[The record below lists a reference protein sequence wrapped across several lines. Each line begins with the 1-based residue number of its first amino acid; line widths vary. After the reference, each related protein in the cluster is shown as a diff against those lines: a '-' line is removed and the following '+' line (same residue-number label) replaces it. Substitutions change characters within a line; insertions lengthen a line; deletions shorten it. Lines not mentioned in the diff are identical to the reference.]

1 MKPILIVLSFDALS
15 SKDLERLKTKPGFRR
30 FLEEA
35 SGSFHMRSV
44 YPSLTYP
51 AHTSLVTGR
60 SPGRHGVVDNTH
72 LQPHRW
78 IPDWYWNRKEIQG
91 DTLYDAA
98 LRHGM
103 TTAALLWPVTGKADI
118 TWNLPEVFSNRLW
131 QPHRLAVLRHGT
143 AGYLLGVERRFGR
156 LRKGFRQPT
165 LDDFL
170 HASAQWTLREKTPNL
185 TLVHYTDLDAM
196 RHRYGYDSKE
206 ADAALER
213 LDRRLLEMQNLVE
226 RSFGFANATLVVLG
240 DHDQIP
246 VTHAMHLNALLKDKG
261 LLKAKGRRVRSW
273 NAYVKSLDGSAY
285 VYVRHRAPALEER
298 LLRLLEDLASQEA
311 FGIEAVLSRPALV
324 RKGGD
329 PRAAFM
335 LEAKPGW
342 VFRDAHDRPP
352 TERLS
357 PESFL
362 LKRQLRSAHGYDPD
376 KKGYRTVFLARGRR
390 IRKGVFLEEMSL
402 LDVAPTLAAILGFD
416 LSDTDGEA
424 CAVFLDSS
432 AKGKGPVD

>member
-15 SKDLERLKTKPGFRR
+15 SRDLQRLKTKPGFRR
-30 FLEEA
+30 FLEDA

-51 AHTSLVTGR
+51 AHASLVTGKM
-60 SPGRHGVVDNTH
+60 PGRHGVVDNTH
-72 LQPHRW
+72 LEPHRW
-78 IPDWYWNRKEIQG
+78 IPDWYWNRREIRG

-103 TTAALLWPVTGKADI
+103 TTAALLWPVTGKAAI

-143 AGYLLGVERRFGR
+143 VRYLLQLERRFGR
-156 LRKGFRQPT
+156 LRVGFRQPT

-170 HASAQWTLREKTPNL
+170 HASAKWTLQEKTPNL
-185 TLVHYTDLDAM
+185 TLVHYADLDAM

-213 LDRRLLEMQNLVE
+213 LDLRLLEMQHLVE
-226 RSFGFANATLVVLG
+226 RAFGWTNATLVVLG

-246 VTHAMHLNALLKDKG
+246 VTHAMHLNAILKGMG

-273 NAYVKSLDGSAY
+273 RAYVKSLDGSAY
-285 VYVRHRAPALEER
+285 VYVRHRGYALEEV
-298 LLRLLEDLASQEA
+298 LLRLFEDLASQES
-311 FGIEAVLSRPALV
+311 FGIDTVLSRPALI

-329 PRAAFM
+329 PRATFM

-342 VFRDAHDRPP
+342 VFQDAHDRPP
-352 TERLS
+352 TERFS
-357 PESFL
+357 TKSSL
-362 LKRQLRSAHGYDPD
+362 LKRHLRSAHGYDPD
-376 KKGYRTVFLARGRR
+376 KEGYRTVFLARGRH
-390 IRKGVFLEEMSL
+390 IRKGVFLEELSL
-402 LDVAPTLAAILGFD
+402 LDVAPTLAAILGFA
-416 LSDTDGEA
+416 LTDTDGEA
-424 CAVFLDSS
+424 RAAFLDSS
-432 AKGKGPVD
+432 DKGKGPVD